1 MSRLYLYWVN
11 RRLASL
17 LFFLLIFALFILT
30 LPQAQAESTL
40 RIGYQK
46 SSTLLTILKLQ
57 GNLEK
62 SLNEQGVRVTWHEF
76 SSGLP
81 LLEALNLGNVDIS
94 ADVADTVPVFSQAA
108 GAKLTYFALETP
120 SPEAQ
125 AILVPEHSP
134 LKSLPDLQGR
144 RIAVTKAAG
153 SHYLLIAALAKAN
166 LSFKDIT
173 PAYLTPADGRAAL
186 ENGNV
191 DAWVTWEPFVSSAV
205 VQQKARVLADGKGLA
220 SYQRYYLAATD
231 YARQHPDILSI
242 IYQQL
247 EKTGQWV
254 KASPDQAA
262 ALLGPLWGNLDS
274 NTVELANANR
284 TYQVRA
290 VTPQSLSEQQH
301 IADAFFNE
309 GLLPERINAL
319 DVAIWHP
326 TTGQNP

>member
-1 MSRLYLYWVN
+1 MPPLLYWVN
-11 RRLASL
+11 HRRVVTLP
-17 LFFLLIFALFILT
+17 LFLFIFILSLFT
-30 LPQAQAESTL
+30 LLPAQAESTL

-46 SSTLLTILKLQ
+46 SSTLFTILKLQ
-57 GNLEK
+57 GDLEK
-62 SLNEQGVRVTWHEF
+62 NLNEHGVRVTWHEF

-94 ADVADTVPVFSQAA
+94 ADVADTVPVFAQAA

-134 LKSLPDLQGR
+134 LKNLAELKDK

-186 ENGNV
+186 ENGDI
-191 DAWVTWEPFVSSAV
+191 DAWVTWEPFVSSAII
-205 VQQKARVLADGKGLA
+205 QQKARVLADGKELA
-220 SYQRYYLAATD
+220 SYQRYYLAATN
-231 YARQHPDILSI
+231 YAGQHPEILNI
-242 IYQQL
+242 IYRQL
-247 EKTGQWV
+247 EKTGRWV
-254 KASPDQAA
+254 KANPDEAA
-262 ALLGPLWGNLDS
+262 ALLGPLWGNLASD
-274 NTVELANANR
+274 TVKQANANR

-290 VTPQSLSEQQH
+290 VTPQSLNEQQH

-309 GLLPERINAL
+309 GLLPKRINAQE
-319 DVAIWHP
+319 VAIWHP
-326 TTGQNP
+326 KTGQDK